1 VEAQKLAQGPERNP
15 GRGGVLMRR
24 LDRYIVREFLRTFFI
39 IFFSFAVVFIVI
51 DVIDNLPRLLRAGA
65 SIDQAMLY
73 YLLRIPYLVVLT
85 SPVTVL
91 LSGLFMMNSLAK
103 HNETVAIRAAGVS
116 IKRAMLPLFGI
127 GLVISLSVAAMGE
140 YLLPFAESTRSE
152 LYNVKIKGEQ
162 PEDQMLKSRIH
173 YQGTENDF
181 YYFGFFD
188 GYKNSLRVIDKTKID
203 FETKQITERIT
214 AASANWDG
222 TKWILHDCDIRR
234 FVQGRQVYASYLP
247 QTDLPILDVEPQD
260 FVRITKKTLALTFLE
275 LWDYI
280 GRIKKLGEDASR
292 EIVDLHMKVSYPLT
306 NLIVIFFFIPIATA
320 NTRSKGRGWIF
331 MLGLLVCFSYL
342 VVVRIFQSLG
352 YNSVIPPV
360 WAAWTPNIAFTLL
373 GFVFLQKAEI

>member
-1 VEAQKLAQGPERNP
+1 
-15 GRGGVLMRR
+15 MRR
-24 LDRYIVREFLRTFFI
+24 LDRYIIREFLRTFFI

-65 SIDQAMLY
+65 TFDQGLLY

-103 HNETVAIRAAGVS
+103 HNETVAIRAAGIS

-127 GLVISLSVAAMGE
+127 GLLISISVAAMGE

-162 PEDQMLKSRIH
+162 PEDQMLKARIH

-188 GYKNSLRVIDKTKID
+188 GYKNTLRVIDKTKID
-203 FETKQITERIT
+203 FDTKQITERIT
-214 AASANWDG
+214 AASAHWDG
-222 TKWILHDCDIRR
+222 MKWVLQDCDIRR
-234 FVQGRQVYASYLP
+234 FVNGRQVYAKFYPS
-247 QTDLPILDVEPQD
+247 TDLAVINVEPQD
-260 FVRITKKTLALTFLE
+260 FVRITKKTISLTFLE
-275 LWDYI
+275 LLDYI
-280 GRIKKLGEDASR
+280 GRIQKLGEDASR

-320 NTRSKGRGWIF
+320 NIRSKGRGWIF

-342 VVVRIFQSLG
+342 IVVRISQSFG
-352 YNSVIPPV
+352 YNNVISPV
-360 WAAWTPNIAFTLL
+360 WAAWAPNLAFALL
-373 GFVFLQKAEI
+373 GFVFLHKAEV